1 MYFHP
6 LFTEKEVNCNCGC
19 GKAFYNPQHYDRM
32 LRLRNLIGI
41 PLVVTSWCRCVA
53 HNKAEGGSDTSSH
66 LDGCATDI
74 KAINPI
80 TRVKIAF
87 YAGLVGMRG
96 LGLGRDFIHLDSD
109 FHKPPNRFWTY

>member
-6 LFTEKEVNCNCGC
+6 LFKEKEVDCNCEC
-19 GKAFYNPQHYDRM
+19 GKCDYSFQHYDRM
-32 LRLRNLIGI
+32 IRLRQLIEM
-41 PLVVTSWCRCVA
+41 PLLVTSWCRCEA
-53 HNKAEGGSDTSSH
+53 HNKAVGGSPTSSH
-66 LDGCATDI
+66 LIGCATDI

-87 YAGLVGMRG
+87 YAGLVGIRG
-96 LGLGRDFIHLDSD
+96 IGIGPNFIHLDSD